1 MKITRNAEK
10 LPKQSSIKLVVVAP
24 KQIQN
29 FAVNINFSFKIAEN
43 AKQS

>member
-10 LPKQSSIKLVVVAP
+10 LPKQSSIKLVVAP